1 MTSISI
7 HKSITNGGAAIAHQ
21 NHHLMQTLRIQAPV
35 IPHHRWTFTIGIRVA
50 FLCMDEV
57 SKFLRVFDEENRCI
71 VSYEIP
77 VAVFRVKLYSK
88 STRIS
93 LGVSTS
99 FLATNG

>member
-7 HKSITNGGAAIAHQ
+7 HKSITNRCAAIAHQ
-21 NHHLMQTLRIQAPV
+21 NHYLMQTLRIQTPV
-35 IPHHRWTFTIGIRVA
+35 VPHHRWAFTIGIRIA

-71 VSYEIP
+71 VSYQVP
-77 VAVFRVKLYSK
+77 VAVFCVKFYCK
-88 STRIS
+88 SARIS